1 MSDQKARD
9 PQAADN
15 NDDTPSSSR
24 RRGLSILGVA
34 VVLAGA
40 AYGAYWFLEARNYA
54 ATDDAYVGGDVV
66 SITARENGTILAIH
80 ADNTQSV
87 SRGQVL
93 VDMDPV
99 KARVNMQA
107 AEADLAKTVREVRA
121 KFSGVAEI
129 EAQIA
134 AARIRLGQA
143 QSDLKR
149 RIDAADSVSQEEITH
164 ARDAVASA
172 EASLRVLDS
181 SLAQAKAS
189 VDGTSIAS
197 NPDVMASIANL
208 RSAAIYLGHMKL
220 PAPVGGVIAQ
230 RTVQLGQQVAI
241 GTPLMAVVPVD
252 AVWIDANFKEG
263 QLEGMRVGQPVTVTA
278 DVYGGDVVYHGKVA
292 GFGAGSGSA
301 FALLPPQN
309 ASGNWIKIVQRVPV
323 RIILEPQELRDH
335 PLRLGL
341 SVAVKVDIRNANGA
355 PLGAPT
361 AGNSMRGDAGSDGGP
376 ATEAIIAR
384 ILADN
389 SPAKGADKSEER

>member
-1 MSDQKARD
+1 MSDS
-9 PQAADN
+9 QADKNGA
-15 NDDTPSSSR
+15 R
-24 RRGLSILGVA
+24 RRGLSILAVV

-54 ATDDAYVGGDVV
+54 ATDDAYVGGDIV
-66 SITARENGTILAIH
+66 SINARENGTILAIH

-93 VDMDPV
+93 IDMDPV

-107 AEADLAKTVREVRA
+107 AEADLARTVRAVRA
-121 KFSGVAEI
+121 KFSQVAEI
-129 EAQIA
+129 EAQIG
-134 AARIRLGQA
+134 AARIRLAQA

-149 RIDAADSVSQEEITH
+149 RTDAGDGVSHEELTH
-164 ARDAVASA
+164 ARDAVVTA
-172 EASLRVLDS
+172 EAALRVLDS
-181 SLAQAKAS
+181 GMAQAQAA
-189 VDGTSIAS
+189 VEGTSIAN
-197 NPDVMASIANL
+197 NPEVLASIANL
-208 RSAAIYLGHMKL
+208 RSAAIYLGHMQL

-230 RTVQLGQQVAI
+230 RTVQLGQQVAV

-263 QLEGMRVGQPVTVTA
+263 QLVDMRVGQPVTVKA

-301 FALLPPQN
+301 FALLPAQN

-323 RIILEPQELRDH
+323 RILLDPRELREH

-341 SVAVKVDIRNANGA
+341 SVAVKVDIRSANGA

-361 AGNSMRGDAGSDGGP
+361 AGSSMRGDAGSDGGP

-389 SPAKGADKSEER
+389 SAKAADRPEQP

>member
-1 MSDQKARD
+1 MSDQQADKNGARK
-9 PQAADN
+9 
-15 NDDTPSSSR
+15 
-24 RRGLSILGVA
+24 RGLSILAAV

-40 AYGAYWFLEARNYA
+40 AYGAYWYLEARNYA

-66 SITARENGTILAIH
+66 SINARENGTILAIH

-107 AEADLAKTVREVRA
+107 AEADLAKTVRGVRA
-121 KFSGVAEI
+121 KFAQVAET
-129 EAQIA
+129 EAQIG
-134 AARIRLGQA
+134 AARIRLAQA

-149 RIDAADSVSQEEITH
+149 RTDAADSVSQEEITH
-164 ARDAVASA
+164 ARDAVVTA

-181 SLAQAKAS
+181 SLAQAQAS
-189 VDGTSIAS
+189 VEGTSIAN
-197 NPDVMASIANL
+197 NPEVMASIANL
-208 RSAAIYLGHMKL
+208 RSAAIYLGHMQL

-230 RTVQLGQQVAI
+230 RTVQLGQQVAV

-263 QLEGMRVGQPVTVTA
+263 QLESMRVGQPVTVKA

-341 SVAVKVDIRNANGA
+341 SVAVKVDIRNAGGA

-361 AGNSMRGDAGSDGGP
+361 AGASMRGDAGSDGGP

-389 SPAKGADKSEER
+389 GASKDADKAQ

>member
-1 MSDQKARD
+1 MSDTTS
-9 PQAADN
+9 AADR
-15 NDDTPSSSR
+15 SGAR
-24 RRGLSILGVA
+24 RRGLSILGAV

-40 AYGAYWFLEARNYA
+40 AYGAYWYLDARNYA

-80 ADNTQSV
+80 ADSTQSV

-99 KARVNMQA
+99 KAKVSMQA
-107 AEADLAKTVREVRA
+107 AEADLAKTVRMVRVR
-121 KFSGVAEI
+121 FSRIPEI
-129 EAQIA
+129 EAQTS
-134 AARIRLGQA
+134 AARINLAQA
-143 QSDLKR
+143 QNDLR
-149 RIDAADSVSQEEITH
+149 RRTAAGDSVSQEELIH
-164 ARDAVASA
+164 ARDAVVAA
-172 EASLRVLDS
+172 EAALRVVGGS
-181 SLAQAKAS
+181 MAQAQAS
-189 VDGTSIAS
+189 VEGTRVAN
-197 NPDVMASIANL
+197 NPEVLASIANL
-208 RSAAIYLGHMKL
+208 RSAAIYLGHMQL
-220 PAPVGGVIAQ
+220 AAPVSGVIAQ
-230 RTVQLGQQVAI
+230 RTVQLGQQVAV

-263 QLEGMRVGQPVTVTA
+263 QLEHMRIGQPVEVKA

-323 RIILEPQELRDH
+323 RVILDPQELRDH

-341 SVAVKVDIRNANGA
+341 SVSVKADIRNAPGA
-355 PLGAPT
+355 ALGAPT
-361 AGNSMRGDAGSDGGP
+361 AANSMRGDAGSDGGP
-376 ATEAIIAR
+376 ATEEIIAR

-389 SPAKGADKSEER
+389 GADRTETVAP

>member
-1 MSDQKARD
+1 MSE
-9 PQAADN
+9 PQAADKN
-15 NDDTPSSSR
+15 GAR
-24 RRGLSILGVA
+24 KRGLSILGVV

-40 AYGAYWFLEARNYA
+40 AYGAYWFVEGRNYA

-66 SITARENGTILAIH
+66 SVTARENGTILAIH

-87 SRGQVL
+87 SRGQIL

-99 KARVNMQA
+99 KARVTMQA
-107 AEADLAKTVREVRA
+107 AEAELAKTVRSVRA
-121 KFSGVAEI
+121 KFSGVGET
-129 EAQIA
+129 EAQIS
-134 AARIRLGQA
+134 AARIRLAQA

-149 RIDAADSVSQEEITH
+149 RTDAADSVSQEELTH
-164 ARDAVASA
+164 ARDAVVAA

-181 SLAQAKAS
+181 SLEQAQAS
-189 VDGTSIAS
+189 VDGTSIAN
-197 NPDVMASIANL
+197 NPDVLAAIANL
-208 RSAAIYLGHMKL
+208 RSAAIYLGHMQL
-220 PAPVGGVIAQ
+220 PAPVSGVIAQ
-230 RTVQLGQQVAI
+230 RTVQLGQQVAV

-263 QLEGMRVGQPVTVTA
+263 QLQDMRIGQPVTVKA

-323 RIILEPQELRDH
+323 RIMLEPQELRDH

-341 SVAVKVDIRNANGA
+341 SVAVKVDIRNAGGA

-361 AGNSMRGDAGSDGGP
+361 AGTSMRGDAGTDGGP

-389 SPAKGADKSEER
+389 GVPPKMGKDAEKLQ